1 MTLFGSLQQL
11 SRAMALM
18 FEDWPSKETI
28 DEGYQSN
35 TGTPAEVNTDKLSE
49 IEQSNSERSGGSQER
64 GREAMLSFKEPR
76 SFDSDVSRTK
86 IIRQAEWLQHR

>member
-28 DEGYQSN
+28 DDGYQSK
-35 TGTPAEVNTDKLSE
+35 TGSPAEVNSDKLSE
-49 IEQSNSERSGGSQER
+49 MEQSNSETSCESQDG
-64 GREAMLSFKEPR
+64 GREAMHGFKE
-76 SFDSDVSRTK
+76 SWSCDSDLSRTK

>member
-35 TGTPAEVNTDKLSE
+35 TGTPAEVNIDKLNE
-49 IEQSNSERSGGSQER
+49 IEQSNSERSIRSQER
-64 GREAMLSFKEPR
+64 SGEAMLCLKEPR
-76 SFDSDVSRTK
+76 SCVSDVSRTK
-86 IIRQAEWLQHR
+86 IIRQAEWLQQR